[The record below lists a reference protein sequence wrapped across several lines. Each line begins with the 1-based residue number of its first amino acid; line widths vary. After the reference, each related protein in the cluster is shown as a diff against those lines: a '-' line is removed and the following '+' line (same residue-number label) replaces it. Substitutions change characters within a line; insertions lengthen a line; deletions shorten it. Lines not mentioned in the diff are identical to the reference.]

1 MTKVSTITPCYN
13 MSKYMKGFL
22 DNLSTQTHKDLEIVL
37 DHNDPSDEEVKLVE
51 EYNEQYDNI
60 LHIKVEGV
68 DPIGT
73 SMNRCIEYATGD
85 YLCIWNVDDLR
96 TPDSIEVMAKALDEN
111 PDVDFVYGNYIIV
124 PKFGSTEGQYVDET
138 GEKMN
143 YNRYDLGPYFMFRKS
158 LLEKSGVFDEQLVQ
172 GADYDLALRLA
183 FNAKGLH
190 LPINLGYYLNEGL
203 GQSTKPDSKQP
214 IERTV
219 IELRY
224 NIRVLE
230 PHLVPYTRT
239 YDVGNIIV
247 DEEKFQFLILDESH
261 NTEKIISDT
270 QSSPYI
276 KWNDE
281 SLADLI
287 RNDNVYNV
295 FIFNKDGNHGYFS
308 LLHNLTSNIEGTIV
322 ELGNREGL
330 GILSIYDALSEKV
343 NYIHLIL

>member
-111 PDVDFVYGNYIIV
+111 PDVDFVYGNYVIV
-124 PKFGSTEGQYVDET
+124 PNFGGTEGQYVDET
-138 GEKMN
+138 GREDELTTGMI
-143 YNRYDLGPYFMFRKS
+143 LGPYFMFRKS
-158 LLEKSGVFDEQLVQ
+158 ILEKSGVFDEQLVQ

-183 FNAKGLH
+183 LNGKGLH

-203 GQSTKPDSKQP
+203 GQSTKPNSKQP

-230 PHLVPYTRT
+230 PHLVPYTRE
-239 YDVGNIIV
+239 YDVENIIV
-247 DEEKFQFLILDESH
+247 DEEKIPVS
-261 NTEKIISDT
+261 
-270 QSSPYI
+270 
-276 KWNDE
+276 
-281 SLADLI
+281 
-287 RNDNVYNV
+287 
-295 FIFNKDGNHGYFS
+295 
-308 LLHNLTSNIEGTIV
+308 NL
-322 ELGNREGL
+322 
-330 GILSIYDALSEKV
+330 K
-343 NYIHLIL
+343 

>member
-111 PDVDFVYGNYIIV
+111 PDVDFVYGNYVIV
-124 PKFGSTEGQYVDET
+124 PNFGGTEGQYVDET
-138 GEKMN
+138 GREDELTTGMI
-143 YNRYDLGPYFMFRKS
+143 LGPYFMFRKS
-158 LLEKSGVFDEQLVQ
+158 ILEKSGVFDEQLVQ

-183 FNAKGLH
+183 LNGKGLH

-203 GQSTKPDSKQP
+203 GQSTKPNSKQP

-230 PHLVPYTRT
+230 PHLVPYTRD
-239 YDVGNIIV
+239 YDVMNIIV
-247 DEEKFQFLILDESH
+247 DEEKIPVS
-261 NTEKIISDT
+261 
-270 QSSPYI
+270 
-276 KWNDE
+276 
-281 SLADLI
+281 
-287 RNDNVYNV
+287 
-295 FIFNKDGNHGYFS
+295 
-308 LLHNLTSNIEGTIV
+308 NL
-322 ELGNREGL
+322 R
-330 GILSIYDALSEKV
+330 
-343 NYIHLIL
+343 

>member
-51 EYNEQYDNI
+51 DYNEQYDNI

-96 TPDSIEVMAKALDEN
+96 TPDSIEVMAKALDDN
-111 PDVDFVYGNYIIV
+111 PDVDFVYGNYTIV
-124 PKFGSTEGQYVDET
+124 PNFGGTQGQYVDET
-138 GEKMN
+138 GREDELTTGMI
-143 YNRYDLGPYFMFRKS
+143 LGPYFMFRKS

-183 FNAKGLH
+183 YNGKGLH

-214 IERTV
+214 LERTV

-224 NIRVLE
+224 GIRVLE
-230 PHLVPYTRT
+230 PQLVPYTQT
-239 YDVGNIIV
+239 YDVENIIV
-247 DEEKFQFLILDESH
+247 DEEKIPVANF
-261 NTEKIISDT
+261 K
-270 QSSPYI
+270 
-276 KWNDE
+276 
-281 SLADLI
+281 
-287 RNDNVYNV
+287 
-295 FIFNKDGNHGYFS
+295 
-308 LLHNLTSNIEGTIV
+308 
-322 ELGNREGL
+322 
-330 GILSIYDALSEKV
+330 
-343 NYIHLIL
+343 

>member
-138 GEKMN
+138 GREGELTTGMI
-143 YNRYDLGPYFMFRKS
+143 LGPYFMFRKS
-158 LLEKSGVFDEQLVQ
+158 LLEKSGVFDEQLIQ

-183 FNAKGLH
+183 FNAIGLH

-230 PHLVPYTRT
+230 PHLVPYTRS

-247 DEEKFQFLILDESH
+247 DEEKI
-261 NTEKIISDT
+261 
-270 QSSPYI
+270 P
-276 KWNDE
+276 
-281 SLADLI
+281 
-287 RNDNVYNV
+287 V
-295 FIFNKDGNHGYFS
+295 
-308 LLHNLTSNIEGTIV
+308 SNF
-322 ELGNREGL
+322 R
-330 GILSIYDALSEKV
+330 
-343 NYIHLIL
+343 

>member
-111 PDVDFVYGNYIIV
+111 PDIDFVYGNYVIV
-124 PKFGSTEGQYVDET
+124 PNFGGTEGQYVDET
-138 GEKMN
+138 GREDELTTGMI
-143 YNRYDLGPYFMFRKS
+143 LGPYFMFRKS
-158 LLEKSGVFDEQLVQ
+158 ILEKSGVFDEQLIQ

-183 FNAKGLH
+183 FNGKGLH

-203 GQSTKPDSKQP
+203 GQST
-214 IERTV
+214 
-219 IELRY
+219 
-224 NIRVLE
+224 
-230 PHLVPYTRT
+230 
-239 YDVGNIIV
+239 
-247 DEEKFQFLILDESH
+247 
-261 NTEKIISDT
+261 
-270 QSSPYI
+270 
-276 KWNDE
+276 
-281 SLADLI
+281 
-287 RNDNVYNV
+287 
-295 FIFNKDGNHGYFS
+295 
-308 LLHNLTSNIEGTIV
+308 
-322 ELGNREGL
+322 
-330 GILSIYDALSEKV
+330 
-343 NYIHLIL
+343 

>member
-111 PDVDFVYGNYIIV
+111 SDVDFVYGNYVIV
-124 PKFGSTEGQYVDET
+124 PNFGGTEGQYVDET
-138 GEKMN
+138 GREDELTTGMI
-143 YNRYDLGPYFMFRKS
+143 LGPYFMFRKS
-158 LLEKSGVFDEQLVQ
+158 ILEKSGVFDEQLVQ

-183 FNAKGLH
+183 LNGKGLH

-203 GQSTKPDSKQP
+203 GQSTKPNSKQP

-230 PHLVPYTRT
+230 PHLVPYTRE
-239 YDVGNIIV
+239 YDIMNIIV
-247 DEEKFQFLILDESH
+247 DEEKIAVS
-261 NTEKIISDT
+261 
-270 QSSPYI
+270 
-276 KWNDE
+276 
-281 SLADLI
+281 
-287 RNDNVYNV
+287 
-295 FIFNKDGNHGYFS
+295 
-308 LLHNLTSNIEGTIV
+308 NL
-322 ELGNREGL
+322 
-330 GILSIYDALSEKV
+330 K
-343 NYIHLIL
+343 

>member
-37 DHNDPSDEEVKLVE
+37 DHNDPSAEEVKLVE

-96 TPDSIEVMAKALDEN
+96 TPDSIEVMAKALDDN
-111 PDVDFVYGNYIIV
+111 SDVDFVYGNYVIV
-124 PKFGSTEGQYVDET
+124 PNFGGTQGQYVDET
-138 GEKMN
+138 GREDELTTGMI
-143 YNRYDLGPYFMFRKS
+143 LGPYFMFRKS
-158 LLEKSGVFDEQLVQ
+158 ILEKSGVFDEQLVQ

-183 FNAKGLH
+183 FNGKGLH

-203 GQSTKPDSKQP
+203 GQSTKPNSKQP

-224 NIRVLE
+224 RINVLE
-230 PHLVPYTRT
+230 PHLVPYTRE
-239 YDVGNIIV
+239 YDVENIIV
-247 DEEKFQFLILDESH
+247 DEEKIPVSTL
-261 NTEKIISDT
+261 K
-270 QSSPYI
+270 
-276 KWNDE
+276 
-281 SLADLI
+281 
-287 RNDNVYNV
+287 
-295 FIFNKDGNHGYFS
+295 
-308 LLHNLTSNIEGTIV
+308 
-322 ELGNREGL
+322 
-330 GILSIYDALSEKV
+330 
-343 NYIHLIL
+343 

>member
-96 TPDSIEVMAKALDEN
+96 TPDSIEVMARALDEN
-111 PDVDFVYGNYIIV
+111 PDVDFVYGNYVIV
-124 PKFGSTEGQYVDET
+124 PNFGGTEGQYVDET
-138 GEKMN
+138 GREDELTTGMI
-143 YNRYDLGPYFMFRKS
+143 LGPYFMFRKS
-158 LLEKSGVFDEQLVQ
+158 ILEKSGVFDEQLVQ

-183 FNAKGLH
+183 LNGKGLH

-203 GQSTKPDSKQP
+203 GQSTKPNSKQP

-230 PHLVPYTRT
+230 PHLVPYTRE
-239 YDVGNIIV
+239 YDVENIIV
-247 DEEKFQFLILDESH
+247 DEEKIPVS
-261 NTEKIISDT
+261 
-270 QSSPYI
+270 
-276 KWNDE
+276 
-281 SLADLI
+281 
-287 RNDNVYNV
+287 
-295 FIFNKDGNHGYFS
+295 
-308 LLHNLTSNIEGTIV
+308 NL
-322 ELGNREGL
+322 
-330 GILSIYDALSEKV
+330 K
-343 NYIHLIL
+343 

>member
-22 DNLSTQTHKDLEIVL
+22 DNLSTQTYKDLEIVL
-37 DHNDPSDEEVKLVE
+37 DHNDPSDEEVKQVE

-111 PDVDFVYGNYIIV
+111 PDVDFVYGNYVIV
-124 PKFGSTEGQYVDET
+124 PRFGGTEGQYVDET
-138 GEKMN
+138 GREDELTTGMI
-143 YNRYDLGPYFMFRKS
+143 LGPYFMFRKS
-158 LLEKSGVFDEQLVQ
+158 ILEKAGVFDEQLVQ

-183 FNAKGLH
+183 LNGKGLH

-203 GQSTKPDSKQP
+203 GQSTKPNSKQP

-230 PHLVPYTRT
+230 PHLVPETRE
-239 YDVGNIIV
+239 YDVMNIIV
-247 DEEKFQFLILDESH
+247 DD
-261 NTEKIISDT
+261 EKI
-270 QSSPYI
+270 P
-276 KWNDE
+276 
-281 SLADLI
+281 
-287 RNDNVYNV
+287 V
-295 FIFNKDGNHGYFS
+295 
-308 LLHNLTSNIEGTIV
+308 SNF
-322 ELGNREGL
+322 
-330 GILSIYDALSEKV
+330 KQ
-343 NYIHLIL
+343 

>member
-51 EYNEQYDNI
+51 EYNEEYDNI

-96 TPDSIEVMAKALDEN
+96 TPDSIEIMAKALDEN
-111 PDVDFVYGNYIIV
+111 PDVDFVYGNYVIV
-124 PKFGSTEGQYVDET
+124 PNFGGTEGQYVDET
-138 GEKMN
+138 GREDELTTGMI
-143 YNRYDLGPYFMFRKS
+143 LGPYFMFRKS
-158 LLEKSGVFDEQLVQ
+158 ILEKSGVFDEQLVQ

-183 FNAKGLH
+183 FNGKGLH

-203 GQSTKPDSKQP
+203 GQSTKPNSKQP

-219 IELRY
+219 IEMRY
-224 NIRVLE
+224 NIKVLE
-230 PHLVPYTRT
+230 PQLMPYTSE
-239 YDVGNIIV
+239 YDVENIIV
-247 DEEKFQFLILDESH
+247 DEEKIPVS
-261 NTEKIISDT
+261 TYS
-270 QSSPYI
+270 
-276 KWNDE
+276 
-281 SLADLI
+281 
-287 RNDNVYNV
+287 
-295 FIFNKDGNHGYFS
+295 
-308 LLHNLTSNIEGTIV
+308 
-322 ELGNREGL
+322 
-330 GILSIYDALSEKV
+330 
-343 NYIHLIL
+343 

>member
-1 MTKVSTITPCYN
+1 MTKVSTITPSYN
-13 MSKYMKGFL
+13 MSKYMEGFL

-51 EYNEQYDNI
+51 EYNEEYDNI

-111 PDVDFVYGNYIIV
+111 PDVDFVYGNYVIV
-124 PKFGSTEGQYVDET
+124 PRFGGTEGQYVDET
-138 GEKMN
+138 GREDELKTGMI
-143 YNRYDLGPYFMFRKS
+143 LGPYFMFRKS

-203 GQSTKPDSKQP
+203 GQSTKPNSKQP

-230 PHLVPYTRT
+230 PHLVPYTRS

-247 DEEKFQFLILDESH
+247 DEEKI
-261 NTEKIISDT
+261 
-270 QSSPYI
+270 P
-276 KWNDE
+276 
-281 SLADLI
+281 
-287 RNDNVYNV
+287 V
-295 FIFNKDGNHGYFS
+295 
-308 LLHNLTSNIEGTIV
+308 SNF
-322 ELGNREGL
+322 R
-330 GILSIYDALSEKV
+330 
-343 NYIHLIL
+343 

>member
-51 EYNEQYDNI
+51 EYNEEYDNI

-111 PDVDFVYGNYIIV
+111 PDVDFVYGNYVIV
-124 PKFGSTEGQYVDET
+124 PNFGGTEGQYVDET
-138 GEKMN
+138 GREDELTTGMI
-143 YNRYDLGPYFMFRKS
+143 LGPYFMFRKS
-158 LLEKSGVFDEQLVQ
+158 ILEKSGVFDEQLVQ

-183 FNAKGLH
+183 LNGKGIH

-203 GQSTKPDSKQP
+203 GQSTKPNSKQP

-230 PHLVPYTRT
+230 PHLVPYTRE
-239 YDVGNIIV
+239 YDVENIIV
-247 DEEKFQFLILDESH
+247 DEEKIAVS
-261 NTEKIISDT
+261 
-270 QSSPYI
+270 
-276 KWNDE
+276 
-281 SLADLI
+281 
-287 RNDNVYNV
+287 
-295 FIFNKDGNHGYFS
+295 
-308 LLHNLTSNIEGTIV
+308 NL
-322 ELGNREGL
+322 
-330 GILSIYDALSEKV
+330 K
-343 NYIHLIL
+343 

>member
-13 MSKYMKGFL
+13 MSKYMRGFL

-96 TPDSIEVMAKALDEN
+96 TPDSIEVMAKALDDN

-124 PKFGSTEGQYVDET
+124 PNFGGTEGQYVDET
-138 GEKMN
+138 GREDELTTGMI
-143 YNRYDLGPYFMFRKS
+143 LGPYFMFRKS
-158 LLEKSGVFDEQLVQ
+158 ILEKSGVFDEQLVQ

-183 FNAKGLH
+183 LNGKGLH
-190 LPINLGYYLNEGL
+190 IPVNLGYYLNEGL
-203 GQSTKPDSKQP
+203 GQSTKPNSKQP

-230 PHLVPYTRT
+230 PHLVPYTRE
-239 YDVGNIIV
+239 YDVNNIIV
-247 DEEKFQFLILDESH
+247 DE
-261 NTEKIISDT
+261 NKI
-270 QSSPYI
+270 P
-276 KWNDE
+276 
-281 SLADLI
+281 
-287 RNDNVYNV
+287 V
-295 FIFNKDGNHGYFS
+295 
-308 LLHNLTSNIEGTIV
+308 LTY
-322 ELGNREGL
+322 L
-330 GILSIYDALSEKV
+330 K
-343 NYIHLIL
+343 

>member
-1 MTKVSTITPCYN
+1 
-13 MSKYMKGFL
+13 MKGFL

-37 DHNDPSDEEVKLVE
+37 DHNDPSEEEVKMVE
-51 EYNEQYDNI
+51 EYNEQHDNI
-60 LHIKVEGV
+60 LHIKVDGV

-124 PKFGSTEGQYVDET
+124 PKFGSVEGQYVDET
-138 GEKMN
+138 GREDELTTGMI
-143 YNRYDLGPYFMFRKS
+143 LGPYFMFRKS

-203 GQSTKPDSKQP
+203 GQSTKPNSKQP

-230 PHLVPYTRT
+230 PHLVPYTRS

-247 DEEKFQFLILDESH
+247 DEQ
-261 NTEKIISDT
+261 KI
-270 QSSPYI
+270 P
-276 KWNDE
+276 
-281 SLADLI
+281 
-287 RNDNVYNV
+287 V
-295 FIFNKDGNHGYFS
+295 
-308 LLHNLTSNIEGTIV
+308 SNF
-322 ELGNREGL
+322 R
-330 GILSIYDALSEKV
+330 
-343 NYIHLIL
+343 

>member
-1 MTKVSTITPCYN
+1 MTKVSTITPCFN

-37 DHNDPSDEEVKLVE
+37 DHNDPSDEEVKMVE
-51 EYNEQYDNI
+51 EYNEQHDNI

-138 GEKMN
+138 GREDELTTGMI
-143 YNRYDLGPYFMFRKS
+143 LGPYFMFRKS

-203 GQSTKPDSKQP
+203 GQSTKPNSKQP

-230 PHLVPYTRT
+230 PHLVPYTRS

-247 DEEKFQFLILDESH
+247 DEEKI
-261 NTEKIISDT
+261 
-270 QSSPYI
+270 P
-276 KWNDE
+276 
-281 SLADLI
+281 
-287 RNDNVYNV
+287 V
-295 FIFNKDGNHGYFS
+295 
-308 LLHNLTSNIEGTIV
+308 SNF
-322 ELGNREGL
+322 R
-330 GILSIYDALSEKV
+330 
-343 NYIHLIL
+343 